1 MPTPEEVH
9 DLKAQWCGDPVWDLE
24 DTEGFEAHR
33 DELAAFAKQQ
43 MDLWDAQAE
52 ARLTAKAESL
62 GCPGN
67 LILAGYVEAL
77 EARLCKIEA
86 QLSA

>member
-1 MPTPEEVH
+1 MPTPEEIH
-9 DLKAQWCGDPVWDLE
+9 DLKAQWCADPVWDLE

-33 DELAAFAKQQ
+33 AELAAFAKQQ
-43 MDLWDAQAE
+43 IDLWDAQVE
-52 ARLTAKAESL
+52 ARLTTKAESL

-67 LILAGYVEAL
+67 LTLAGYVEAL